1 MTATAMERTVE
12 ITANLSE
19 LAPLDLH
26 HQVSQFLFLE
36 ARLQDTHAYDEWE
49 ALWTDDALY
58 WVPANG
64 HDTDPEKQM
73 SILYDNRS
81 RIGVRIRQ
89 LKTGRRHTQ
98 TPRSE
103 LARVVSNI
111 EIVGVTDNEVN
122 VLANTMI
129 FEDNLRGET
138 VWATRNIYKLR
149 VVDGKFRLVRKTV
162 GLVNNHKPVFTL
174 SFLV

>member
-19 LAPLDLH
+19 LMPLDLH

-64 HDTDPEKQM
+64 HDTDPEKRRC
-73 SILYDNRS
+73 RS
-81 RIGVRIRQ
+81 FTI
-89 LKTGRRHTQ
+89 T
-98 TPRSE
+98 
-103 LARVVSNI
+103 ARAS
-111 EIVGVTDNEVN
+111 
-122 VLANTMI
+122 ACA
-129 FEDNLRGET
+129 F
-138 VWATRNIYKLR
+138 A
-149 VVDGKFRLVRKTV
+149 
-162 GLVNNHKPVFTL
+162 
-174 SFLV
+174 S